1 MISKRTTHKDTKKK
15 SDNLEQISAERNKTA
30 DRLLQS
36 EARYRNILE
45 TIEEGYYEVDLAGNF
60 IFFNNSLCRI
70 FDRSPEE
77 LMGMNNRAYT
87 SAEAAKRIFLIFNE
101 IYRKG
106 VGAKI
111 LDYEVIRK
119 DSSVIMLEGSASL
132 LKDSSGKP
140 IGFHGIIR
148 ERTQLKKIE
157 KTLRESEAK
166 HRHILETIEEGYWE
180 IDLTGKF
187 TFFNDAFVKICQVS
201 HDELLGLN
209 PLSVTSAAET
219 KRITEIFGEVY
230 RTGVPAKVI
239 DYEVTLRDGSIMI
252 VEMSVSLLRNAE
264 GVPIGFCGIS
274 RDRTE
279 QKMTE
284 RALHRSEEKYRHIL
298 DSIEEGY
305 YETDL
310 AGNRTFCN
318 IALCKMYGYSY
329 DEMMNM
335 NYRQYSTP
343 ETAKILSKST
353 REVFRTGIP
362 STIIDH
368 EVKRKDGSIMLV
380 ESSIYM
386 LRGESGKPTGFHGM
400 VRDRTKQKKA
410 ELALQDSEEKYRL
423 LVENAHDCIYII
435 QDGAVK
441 FSNRRTEELT
451 GYSAAELSKIQ
462 FTDLIHPKDR
472 ALVIEQQQKNLPG
485 GKKPAA
491 YSFRLINKNDEIL
504 WAELRTV
511 EIVWDGCPATLNF
524 LSDITPQKKAEAQF
538 LQAQKME
545 AVGTLAGGI
554 AHDFNNLLMG
564 IQGNASL
571 MLLNTGTDHPHYAR
585 LRSIEQQV
593 QTGAEL
599 TRQLLGV
606 ARGGKYEVKPTDIN
620 QLIETGLDVFVR
632 TNKDIVIH
640 KYLQEAVWTV
650 EVDRSQ
656 IEQVLLN
663 LYINARYAMP
673 GGGDLYVETRNIIL
687 DEDYVASYG
696 VAPGKFVRI
705 SVTDTGTG
713 MDEITQK
720 KAFDPFFTTKE
731 MGRGAGLGLASAYGI
746 VKNHGGIINIYS
758 EEGIGTT
765 LKIYLPVSEKDIVED
780 AYSRPEILGGTE
792 LILFV
797 DDQEAITQIG
807 CELLKSLGYG
817 VITAISGKEAIDV
830 YSRDRLRIDL
840 IILDMIM
847 PGLSGGETFDQL
859 KKINPQVKVL
869 LSSGYSISGQ
879 ARNILDRG
887 CRGFIQKPFNLADLS
902 KKVRQILDEK

>member
-1 MISKRTTHKDTKKK
+1 MKKK
-15 SDNLEQISAERNKTA
+15 ANELEQMRAEQDKTE

-36 EARYRNILE
+36 EARYRN
-45 TIEEGYYEVDLAGNF
+45 
-60 IFFNNSLCRI
+60 
-70 FDRSPEE
+70 
-77 LMGMNNRAYT
+77 
-87 SAEAAKRIFLIFNE
+87 
-101 IYRKG
+101 
-106 VGAKI
+106 
-111 LDYEVIRK
+111 
-119 DSSVIMLEGSASL
+119 
-132 LKDSSGKP
+132 
-140 IGFHGIIR
+140 
-148 ERTQLKKIE
+148 
-157 KTLRESEAK
+157 
-166 HRHILETIEEGYWE
+166 ILETIEEGYWE

-187 TFFNDAFVKICQVS
+187 TFFNDAFAKICRVS
-201 HDELLGLN
+201 RDELLGLN

-219 KRITEIFGEVY
+219 ERITEIFGEVY
-230 RTGVPAKVI
+230 RTGSPTKII
-239 DYEVTLRDGSIMI
+239 DYEVTLSDGSTMI

-264 GVPIGFCGIS
+264 GKAIGFCGIS

-284 RALHRSEEKYRHIL
+284 RALHQSEEKYRHIL

-318 IALCKMYGYSY
+318 MALCKMYGYSY

-343 ETAKILSKST
+343 ETAEILSKST

-362 STIIDH
+362 SIIIDH

-380 ESSIYM
+380 ESSVYM
-386 LRGESGKPTGFHGM
+386 LRDESGKPVGFHGM

-410 ELALQDSEEKYRL
+410 EQALRESEEKYRL
-423 LVENAHDCIYII
+423 VVENAHDGIYII
-435 QDGAVK
+435 QDEVVK

-451 GYSAAELSKIQ
+451 GYSAEELSRIP
-462 FTDLIHPKDR
+462 FTNLIHPKDR
-472 ALVIEQQQKNLPG
+472 AFITEQQQKKPSG

-504 WAELRTV
+504 WAELRTI
-511 EIVWDGCPATLNF
+511 EIAWDGFPATLNF
-524 LSDITPQKKAEAQF
+524 LSDITPQKRAEAQF

-571 MLLNTGTDHPHYAR
+571 MLLNIGTDHPHYAR
-585 LRSIEQQV
+585 LKSIEQQV
-593 QTGAEL
+593 QNGAEL
-599 TRQLLGV
+599 TKQLLGV

-620 QLIETGLDVFVR
+620 RLIENGLDVFAR

-673 GGGDLYVETRNIIL
+673 GGGDLYVETRNIIF
-687 DEDYVASYG
+687 DKDYVASYG
-696 VAPGKFVRI
+696 IAPGKFIRI
-705 SVTDTGTG
+705 SLTDTGTG

-746 VKNHGGIINIYS
+746 IKNHNGIINIYS

-765 LKIYLPVSEKDIVED
+765 LKIYLPVSKKDIVEEAD
-780 AYSRPEILGGTE
+780 FRPEILGGTE
-792 LILFV
+792 FVLFV

-807 CELLKSLGYG
+807 CELLKSLGYK
-817 VITAISGKEAIDV
+817 VITAMSGKEAIDI
-830 YSRDRLRIDL
+830 YRRDRSQIDL

-847 PGLSGGETFDQL
+847 PSMSGGETFDQL
-859 KKINPQVKVL
+859 KKINPEVKVL
-869 LSSGYSISGQ
+869 LSSGYSINGQ

-887 CRGFIQKPFNLADLS
+887 CRGFIQKPFSLADLS
-902 KKVRQILDEK
+902 KKVRQILDEE